1 MDVWKWIIFGVI
13 VLVIGWGLYSLMSAK
28 GELSAQVSKLSAQLS
43 GLQKENQ
50 DLSSKV
56 EYFKNPD
63 NLVKEL
69 KSQTNYKLPDEKLI
83 IITSGA
89 TSSQSTSTAT
99 STK

>member
-1 MDVWKWIIFGVI
+1 MDAWKWAIFGVI

-28 GELSAQVSKLSAQLS
+28 GELSAQVSTLSAQLS
-43 GLQKENQ
+43 GLEKENQ
-50 DLSSKV
+50 DLSNKV

-69 KSQTNYKLPDEKLI
+69 KSQTNYKLPGENLI
-83 IITSGA
+83 IVTAGA
-89 TSSQSTSTAT
+89 TSTTGTSTAT